1 MIVIGVLARWNGALG
16 AAAGLTLLVAG
27 ICAPALAAFAG
38 RAPSRAVTAILAEI
52 RTRLVDDIEGLAPL
66 LLTGAA
72 KTRFDALDQRM
83 EDLLTAEGR
92 LARIGSL
99 GQISVGVAGEFAA
112 VAVLCFGIPLLRS
125 GGLAGPDLTLAAL
138 AALAAFE
145 AFGGIPAAFAGLFGT
160 LASADRLFALLDR
173 KPNVVDPVCPVP
185 LPKTFDLV
193 LDSVSL
199 TYPDAQR
206 AALTNIDLSV
216 REGARIA
223 LIGASGAGKSS
234 IADLLVRFR
243 DPTSGEIRLGGE
255 PLPQLTM
262 ESIRSRIVIVGQ
274 SPHLFSATVAE
285 NLRLARPQAT
295 AEELWSA
302 LATVQLDVTIRDLPE
317 GLETQIGVAGTRL
330 SGGQAR
336 RLAVAR
342 ALLTEASIFVLD
354 EPTEGLDA
362 EAAQKVLD
370 GVLRRTAGRT
380 LLLLTHQF
388 AGLERMEEIVT
399 LDAGKIVESN
409 WFKFS

>member
-1 MIVIGVLARWNGALG
+1 V
-16 AAAGLTLLVAG
+16 
-27 ICAPALAAFAG
+27 
-38 RAPSRAVTAILAEI
+38 
-52 RTRLVDDIEGLAPL
+52 
-66 LLTGAA
+66 
-72 KTRFDALDQRM
+72 
-83 EDLLTAEGR
+83 
-92 LARIGSL
+92 
-99 GQISVGVAGEFAA
+99 
-112 VAVLCFGIPLLRS
+112 RS
-125 GGLAGPDLTLAAL
+125 GALAGPDLTLAAL

-160 LASADRLFALLDR
+160 LASADRLFALLDH
-173 KPNVVDPVCPVP
+173 KPNVVDPDNPVP
-185 LPKTFDLV
+185 VPQTFDLV
-193 LDSVSL
+193 LDSITL
-199 TYPDAQR
+199 TYPDAR
-206 AALTNIDLSV
+206 RPALANIDLSV

-255 PLPQLTM
+255 PLPHLTM
-262 ESIRSRIVIVGQ
+262 EAIRSRIVIVGQ

-295 AEELWSA
+295 AEQLWSA
-302 LATVQLDVTIRDLPE
+302 LATVQLEVTIRDLPE

-342 ALLTEASIFVLD
+342 ALLTEASILVLD

-362 EAAQKVLD
+362 ETAQKLLD

-388 AGLERMEEIVT
+388 AGLERMDEIVT
-399 LDAGKIVESN
+399 LDAGKIVEHERHDVSSAIAE
-409 WFKFS
+409 FSGADESGP